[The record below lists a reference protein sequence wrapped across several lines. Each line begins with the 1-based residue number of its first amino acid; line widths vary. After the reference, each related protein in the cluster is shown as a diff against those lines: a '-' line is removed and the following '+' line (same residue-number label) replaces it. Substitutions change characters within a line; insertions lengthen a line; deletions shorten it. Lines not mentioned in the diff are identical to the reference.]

1 MMLSPSQESQVS
13 TTRVYDELLIVSE
26 AKINLIFR
34 TKTSVIIIY
43 NSILFDIQARKL
55 QRINELDNYF
65 RDMNPI
71 YQPRI
76 NIIDI
81 CFIVYFQIGKRLSLI
96 QS

>member
-55 QRINELDNYF
+55 QIINELDNYF